1 MNRIGIHM
9 ENTSDKNH
17 SASIPGTAV
26 ETERM
31 DILCKGD
38 TKDKKNPHFSG
49 KSLENSLPF

>member
-17 SASIPGTAV
+17 SASILGTAV